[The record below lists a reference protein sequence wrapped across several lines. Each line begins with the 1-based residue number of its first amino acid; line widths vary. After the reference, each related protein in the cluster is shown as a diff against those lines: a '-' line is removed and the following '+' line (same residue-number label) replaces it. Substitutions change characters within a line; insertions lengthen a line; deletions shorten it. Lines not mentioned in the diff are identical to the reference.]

1 MNPKTVPIETL
12 QFVQKEFDDFK
23 ARAYRI
29 IEAYKLEIAELKRAG
44 DTYQADV
51 QGFYP
56 SEPEKPNDH

>member
-29 IEAYKLEIAELKRAG
+29 IEAYKLEIAELKRE
-44 DTYQADV
+44 
-51 QGFYP
+51 GFYP